1 MQHSTIF
8 LQDTPCGTPP
18 IISLNP
24 CLAANGQKATAIYLE
39 KQGYS
44 PPLERIY
51 FLTIDEMVHLMQ
63 RVRKGRIRLHEALKR
78 AAAADADP
86 NARKFM
92 LSMHLDE
99 WTDSQGLFSPL
110 ADSFVPVIDGLTEI
124 LKAGE
129 ST

>member
-1 MQHSTIF
+1 
-8 LQDTPCGTPP
+8 
-18 IISLNP
+18 
-24 CLAANGQKATAIYLE
+24 
-39 KQGYS
+39 
-44 PPLERIY
+44 
-51 FLTIDEMVHLMQ
+51 MVHLMQ
-63 RVRKGRIRLHEALKR
+63 MVRKGRIRLHEALKR

-99 WTDSQGLFSPL
+99 WPDSQGLFSPL